1 MIFDHHIYT
10 CRPGMAHKTMAL
22 YEEHGYAAQSRHL
35 GEPVLY
41 GVTETGPINTYIHVW
56 AYEDAADRARKR
68 AALQADPDWQIY
80 IERIR
85 EAGYLVSQENRILE
99 AVPFFK
105 PKR

>member
-1 MIFDHHIYT
+1 MRST
-10 CRPGMAHKTMAL
+10 VTLCRLAISESPCSTAF
-22 YEEHGYAAQSRHL
+22 
-35 GEPVLY
+35 
-41 GVTETGPINTYIHVW
+41 TETGPINTYIHVW

-68 AALQADPDWQIY
+68 AALQADPEWQTY

>member
-1 MIFDHHIYT
+1 
-10 CRPGMAHKTMAL
+10 MAL
-22 YEEHGYAAQSRHL
+22 PRR
-35 GEPVLY
+35 
-41 GVTETGPINTYIHVW
+41 GPINTYIHVW

-68 AALQADPDWQIY
+68 AALQADPEWQIY